1 MGEKSQEKK
10 EERTQ
15 RDKLEEDFFSFQ
27 VTFKIFKLNF
37 QNSEVKIQCI

>member
-15 RDKLEEDFFSFQ
+15 RDKLEEEFFFH
-27 VTFKIFKLNF
+27 FKLHLKYLN
-37 QNSEVKIQCI
+37 